1 MSNKEKHSKI
11 ERAYRILEY
20 LRRNSDQEHTITQA
34 SLRKNPEIS
43 PYVGDKETYNDT
55 IVKLAEALNFDE
67 YAVKPEENWKI
78 IFDDFKRYYGDDD
91 FDDEIDDSDSATM
104 RIRGLYYNHTFS
116 YEEINSL
123 IEAVLFSNKSLF
135 A

>member
-67 YAVKPEENWKI
+67 YALNKEGIEV
-78 IFDDFKRYYGDDD
+78 
-91 FDDEIDDSDSATM
+91 
-104 RIRGLYYNHTFS
+104 RGARQSVIY
-116 YEEINSL
+116 
-123 IEAVLFSNKSLF
+123 VLLHYCPM
-135 A
+135 